1 VRTCALFLM
10 IALTTNIDAAVVEAY
25 APFYGTA
32 LCPDSPDTLL
42 ILRKF
47 RSDGITRFLIVNA
60 GDLSTNVRDSSSLT
74 ISPMP
79 WTQIRKR
86 YLATPYCKALAD
98 AEAHALSMED
108 AGITHFLRT
117 QPGIDLT
124 IDLCPSKRPLDRIL
138 FTDLFAEFGKVER
151 PVPLAISVTA
161 VWMKEH
167 PDDLAW
173 LLGLLKSRDI
183 AVTWVNHTCHHRVA
197 KELPIPENFILE
209 KGTDVS
215 TEILCTEKTMLE
227 SGMLPSV
234 FFRFPGL
241 VSDAQV
247 FQTVTGYGLIPVGSD
262 AWLAKNQKATRG
274 SIVLVHANGNE
285 PVGIREFI
293 TLLRQEQRN
302 ISAKR
307 WLLFDLRESTV
318 QEEVQKP

>member
-1 VRTCALFLM
+1 MCALFLM
-10 IALTTNIDAAVVEAY
+10 IALATNIDAAVIEVY

-32 LCPDSPDTLL
+32 ICSDSHDTLL
-42 ILRKF
+42 ALRKF
-47 RSDGITRFLIVNA
+47 RSEGMTRYLIVNV
-60 GDLSTNVRDSSSLT
+60 GDLSTSVRDSSAMT
-74 ISPMP
+74 ISPML

-86 YLATPYCKALAD
+86 YAATPYCMALAD

-138 FTDLFAEFGKVER
+138 FADLFAEFGKVER
-151 PVPLAISVTA
+151 PVPLAISITA

-173 LLGLLKSRDI
+173 LMGLVKSRDI
-183 AVTWVNHTCHHRVA
+183 AVTWINHTCHHRVA
-197 KELPIPENFILE
+197 KDLPIPENFILE
-209 KGTDVS
+209 KGTDIPS
-215 TEILCTEKTMLE
+215 EILCTEKIMLE
-227 SGMLPSV
+227 NSLLPSV

-262 AWLAKNQKATRG
+262 AWLAKNQKATSG

-293 TLLRQEQRN
+293 ALVQKEQQN

-318 QEEVQKP
+318 QEEIQKP